1 MIDTL
6 RSTQPNPPRSRT
18 YRLFMTR
25 EGRYLLLTAL
35 MGGII
40 GYLLGLNTA
49 YVERASIKLFLEQ
62 SRAENQKMQSAMAGE
77 NVKIAAMESSIT
89 KLKTTLE
96 ELIPSENTYNI
107 KVNQSLIVGGGRL
120 TVGLVGAPSNDSVT
134 LNINGK
140 RQSFGTGDV
149 LNVAADAGTNCRVRV
164 QSFDMFKAIVTAT
177 CGGR

>member
-1 MIDTL
+1 
-6 RSTQPNPPRSRT
+6 
-18 YRLFMTR
+18 
-25 EGRYLLLTAL
+25 

-49 YVERASIKLFLEQ
+49 YNERASIKLFLEQ

-77 NVKIAAMESSIT
+77 NVKNAAMESSIT

-134 LNINGK
+134 LNVNGK
-140 RQSFGTGDV
+140 RQSLGSGDV
-149 LNVAADAGTNCRVRV
+149 LNVAADGGTACRVRV
-164 QSFDMFKAIVTAT
+164 QSFDMFKAVVTAT
-177 CGGR
+177 CGAR